1 MAQDVLSPLHG
12 MSSDHKVE
20 SMIACATTLATI
32 LLNPWLA
39 PGTSASVAMVT
50 VHAAEPELEL
60 KLDQMAP
67 NLRKPYCRNAFA

>member
-1 MAQDVLSPLHG
+1 MKFTHSPLDSALYKSVAQDVLSPLHG

-39 PGTSASVAMVT
+39 HGT
-50 VHAAEPELEL
+50 
-60 KLDQMAP
+60 
-67 NLRKPYCRNAFA
+67 FA